1 MILAFWLL
9 IPAHDI
15 PGITPSSFLN
25 FSTSTPSF
33 IFLRIEEEKVGGSCQ
48 RVTQKSGLVYN
59 FKGQTSFTKKSKTS
73 LKIALNFVN
82 QSLVLRAIE

>member
-1 MILAFWLL
+1 MPNGHTEI
-9 IPAHDI
+9 
-15 PGITPSSFLN
+15 
-25 FSTSTPSF
+25 
-33 IFLRIEEEKVGGSCQ
+33 
-48 RVTQKSGLVYN
+48 GLVYN